1 MKVLYNLL
9 LIYIFISMVIEFS
22 TKYRRV
28 SFCMNLFLLTAIS
41 GSIYEKVGLGGDY
54 DNYRYYFQSLKVGG
68 DYNQEIG
75 FTYLNL
81 IVKQFTNK
89 FSIAFLVFMLIIN
102 FNILYL
108 VYKYSKNIEL
118 SLVLYVV
125 VCGFSTST
133 NIIRQFIAASI
144 YFYSIKY
151 ILDAAINCLIILVD
165 VLNPHTTT
173 NIIRQFIAASIYF
186 YSIKYILDRKY
197 KNYILISIIAI
208 SFHKTVIFPIV
219 VSLVI
224 KKFNDILNEKYLLY
238 IILLNSL
245 FIIEPIIRSIAFRLL
260 ENGYESGAFNY
271 GSNILHYVVQLAFIL
286 FYILNMKYI
295 KRDKKLKFFVNMATI
310 SLAFTLLSRNNVL
323 YARIASF
330 FNLFHII
337 SVPNIIIVNE
347 NYKEKSLFLYCILI
361 GILIYYSLL
370 IVPSFNDSV
379 GNYIIEYFTR
389 Y

>member
-125 VCGFSTST
+125 VCGFSTS
-133 NIIRQFIAASI
+133 
-144 YFYSIKY
+144 
-151 ILDAAINCLIILVD
+151 
-165 VLNPHTTT
+165 T